1 MRNRAAN
8 IITRWSEA
16 VNFTKFIVISLEVC
30 GLSWLPINLYS
41 VMSALFHSPEIK
53 KMSRLQFCV
62 FTKTQLS
69 FIPYIMAVK
78 LVSRYDVFQILIKN
92 NRIRNK
98 FLS

>member
-53 KMSRLQFCV
+53 KMSRL
-62 FTKTQLS
+62 
-69 FIPYIMAVK
+69 
-78 LVSRYDVFQILIKN
+78 
-92 NRIRNK
+92 
-98 FLS
+98 

>member
-8 IITRWSEA
+8 VITRWSEA

-41 VMSALFHSPEIK
+41 VMSASFHLPEIK
-53 KMSRLQFCV
+53 KMSTLQFCG
-62 FTKTQLS
+62 FKKTQLS

-78 LVSRYDVFQILIKN
+78 LVSRYDAFQILIKN
-92 NRIRNK
+92 NRMRNK
-98 FLS
+98 FMS